1 MDPPTC
7 AHCGYE
13 LSGLAAAGRCPECGR
28 GYNLETGQGTTAR
41 RQPWLVRHIR
51 TLSLLGLAVVILG
64 CSGLLSLVGRNAVS
78 LVLCGLLFAGVTL
91 AAAVLS
97 YLSEKEDQRKA
108 EG

>member
-1 MDPPTC
+1 MQHPTC
-7 AHCGYE
+7 AQCGYE
-13 LSGLAAAGRCPECGR
+13 LSGIAAAGRCPECGR
-28 GYNLETGQGTTAR
+28 AYDLGSGRGTTAR

-51 TLSLLGLAVVILG
+51 TVSLVGLAVVILG

-91 AAAVLS
+91 AVAVLS
-97 YLSEKEDQRKA
+97 YLSEKDDQRKA

>member
-1 MDPPTC
+1 MAVIAWIAWPILLP
-7 AHCGYE
+7 
-13 LSGLAAAGRCPECGR
+13 L
-28 GYNLETGQGTTAR
+28 
-41 RQPWLVRHIR
+41 LV
-51 TLSLLGLAVVILG
+51 GLAVVILG

>member
-1 MDPPTC
+1 
-7 AHCGYE
+7 
-13 LSGLAAAGRCPECGR
+13 
-28 GYNLETGQGTTAR
+28 LETGQGTTAR